1 MKKTVVL
8 LLLTLLSLAIL
19 FSCQKSKKAKFV
31 IGVSQCSDDL
41 WRTRMNQEL
50 IRETSF
56 HPHIEIEI
64 KTVKDN
70 TEEQIKDIESFINQG
85 VDLLVISPNE
95 AKAITP
101 IIKKAYLSG
110 IPIILVDRKIE
121 TNDYT
126 AYVGADNFQIGKELG
141 MYVVDVLKGEG
152 SVVEM
157 RGLEGSTSDA
167 ERHAG
172 FMDAI
177 KDYPQIRILAEGRGN
192 FLKADAKTDMKRI
205 LQQHDSIDLVFA
217 MNDQMALGVREATL
231 EHNCKAPF
239 IIGID
244 ALAGEG
250 GGIQNIRD
258 GLEDASFI
266 YPTGGD
272 KVIELAVKI
281 LNKEEVPREN
291 TLYTAVVDKSNAR
304 VIQLQTDQIFLH
316 QEKLQSMNELLN
328 YSIVQYSNQRT
339 LFYGTILIV
348 VLLFILLVVSIL
360 AYRNKNM
367 LNQRLEKQKEQ
378 LVSLSKELE
387 EATDGKLIFFTNI
400 SHELKTPL
408 TLILGPV
415 ESLLATENLNNEQ
428 KKLLTLMKL
437 NSRRLFNLI
446 SQIIEFRSYENGKME
461 AHFVRADMRLFLD
474 DLSTA
479 FESYIKQKDVNF
491 LFVCESDSFDMSFDK
506 EKVEKIYFNL
516 LSNAFKYLKK
526 GGLLEVRL
534 SRIFKNGKEYASIQV
549 FNEGKLIPKDKIN
562 SIFKRFYKVN
572 YHDAGTGIGLAFTSA
587 LVDIHHGEI
596 SVESE
601 NKGTTFEV
609 LLPIEQVY
617 TEDSVDYLSQKEY
630 IQDQYALEVQDS
642 NRFAL
647 TEDIPDENKPVILL
661 IEDNAEVRDYFRLM
675 LAKEYTLI
683 EAEDGNDGI
692 NKTIKYIPDVVIS
705 DVLMPNMNGFEV
717 CQILKKNSLTCH
729 IPIILLTACA
739 LEEQMVEGFESGAD
753 AYISK
758 PFNAEILKIRI
769 RKLIENRIKIKD
781 TFSMSLVNEN
791 KKSTIAQNEQD
802 FINKFQENVIENISD
817 SDLSVDNI
825 ARNMGLSRVQLYRK
839 IKSVTEHSPN
849 ELIRIVRLKYA
860 LKLLSSGLS
869 VAEVAYSSGFSS
881 SSYFTKCFKEFYK
894 ETPSDYIK
902 LKTDER

>member
-1 MKKTVVL
+1 MKNTGIL
-8 LLLTLLSLAIL
+8 LLLAL
-19 FSCQKSKKAKFV
+19 FSLSILNSCQQRKKAKFI

-41 WRTRMNQEL
+41 WRTTMNQEL
-50 IRETSF
+50 VRETSF
-56 HPHIEIEI
+56 HPYIDIEI

-70 TEEQIKDIESFINQG
+70 TELQIKDIEEFINRG

-101 IIKKAYLSG
+101 IIRKAYLSG

-121 TNDYT
+121 TGDYT

-141 MYVVDVLKGEG
+141 MYVVDVLKGRG

-172 FMDAI
+172 FVDAI
-177 KDYPQIRILAEGRGN
+177 KDYPNIRVLAEGRGN
-192 FLKADAKTDMKRI
+192 FLKEDAKEDMQRI

-217 MNDQMALGVREATL
+217 MNDQMALGVREATM

-244 ALAGEG
+244 ALAGPG
-250 GGIQNIRD
+250 GGIQNIRE

-281 LNKEEVPREN
+281 LNNEKVPREN

-316 QEKLQSMNELLN
+316 QEKLESMNELLN
-328 YSIVQYSNQRT
+328 HSLIQYSNQKT
-339 LFYGTILIV
+339 LFYGAILIV
-348 VLLFILLVVSIL
+348 VLLLILLIVSIL
-360 AYRNKNM
+360 AYRNKNI
-367 LNQRLEKQKEQ
+367 LNQKLEKQKEQ
-378 LVSLSKELE
+378 LVFLSKELE
-387 EATDGKLIFFTNI
+387 EVTDGKLVFFTNI

-415 ESLLATENLNNEQ
+415 ESLLATGNLTDEQ
-428 KKLLTLMKL
+428 EKLLRLMKL

-461 AHFVRADMRLFLD
+461 AHFVKADMKLFLD
-474 DLSTA
+474 DLSGA
-479 FESYIKQKDVNF
+479 FDSYIKQKDANF
-491 LFVCESDSFDMSFDK
+491 SFVYDSDSFEMCFDK

-516 LSNAFKYLKK
+516 LSNAFKYLRK
-526 GGLLEVRL
+526 GGLLEVKL
-534 SRIFKNGKEYASIQV
+534 SRVTKNGDEYASIQV
-549 FNEGKLIPKDKIN
+549 FNEGELIPKDKIN

-601 NKGTTFEV
+601 NRGTTFEV
-609 LLPIEQVY
+609 LLPIEQVC
-617 TEDSVDYLSQKEY
+617 TEEVVDYFSQKEY
-630 IQDQYALEVQDS
+630 IRDQYALEYQDS
-642 NRFAL
+642 SRFML
-647 TEDIPDENKPVILL
+647 SDDMPDENKPIILL
-661 IEDNAEVRDYFRLM
+661 VEDNAEVRDYFRLM

-683 EAEDGNDGI
+683 EAEDGNEGI

-739 LEEQMVEGFESGAD
+739 LEEQMAEGFESGAD
-753 AYISK
+753 AYIAK
-758 PFNAEILKIRI
+758 PFNAELLKIRV
-769 RKLIENRIKIKD
+769 RKLIENRLKIKD
-781 TFSMSLVNEN
+781 TFSMSLVNES

-802 FINKFQENVIENISD
+802 FINRFQENVIENISD

-825 ARNMGLSRVQLYRK
+825 AKNMGLSRVQLYRK

-860 LKLLSSGLS
+860 LKLLSTGLS
-869 VAEVAYSSGFSS
+869 VTEVAYNSGFSS

-902 LKTDER
+902 LKVDER